1 MTNKITAPVSGMR
14 DFLPIDALRRRYAV
28 AIVED
33 VYQSYG
39 FEPLETPVMERLET
53 LLGKYGEEGD
63 QLIFRVMKRGRKL
76 QKSLQEEGGENDL
89 ADAGLRYDLTVP
101 LARVAAEYQGR
112 LPRYLK
118 RYQIQQVYR
127 ADRPARGRFRE
138 FYQCD
143 LDITGSGSLLVETEI
158 LSAAASVL
166 AQLGFPIGDFQIRL
180 NDRRVLSALLE
191 SAGVAPA
198 LEESA
203 LVAIDKM
210 DKVGRSG
217 VGRELRE
224 RGVSERSS
232 ETLLR
237 WMDETPQEIEPAL
250 EWLLSL
256 FESNP
261 EAVGAVQDLRQIV
274 TLCADGPAHGA
285 LKIDPYLA
293 RGLGYYTGA
302 IFEVAFTD
310 LSGSAG
316 GGGRYD
322 NLIGMFSGR
331 EVPACGFS
339 LGLERILILLEE
351 RDLFPQTLAG
361 RPELLVT
368 LFDEAAMKHSLALCR
383 RLRAEGFRVDLYP
396 GNDRYG
402 KQFKYAEERDIRYA
416 LLVGPEEL
424 ERNVVT
430 VKDLQTG
437 QQLAVDSKELAEVLR
452 TRLR

>member
-143 LDITGSGSLLVETEI
+143 LDITGSRSLLVETEI

-166 AQLGFPIGDFQIRL
+166 ARLGFPIGDFQIRL

-210 DKVGRSG
+210 DKVGRAG

-224 RGVSERSS
+224 RGVSDRSS

-383 RLRAEGFRVDLYP
+383 KLRAEGFRVDLYP

-437 QQLAVDSKELAEVLR
+437 QQLAVDSRELAEVLR

>member
-1 MTNKITAPVSGMR
+1 MTNRITAPVSGMR

-76 QKSLQEEGGENDL
+76 HKSLQEEGGENDL

-143 LDITGSGSLLVETEI
+143 LDITGSKSLLVETEI

-166 AQLGFPIGDFQIRL
+166 ARLGFPIGDFQIRL

-256 FESNP
+256 LEASP
-261 EAVGAVQDLRQIV
+261 EAVAAVQDLRQIV

-310 LSGSAG
+310 LPGSAG

-351 RDLFPQTLAG
+351 RGLFPQNLAG

-383 RLRAEGFRVDLYP
+383 MLRAEGFRVDLYP

-402 KQFKYAEERDIRYA
+402 KQFKYAEQRDIRYA

-437 QQLAVDSKELAEVLR
+437 QQLAVESRELAEELR

>member
-1 MTNKITAPVSGMR
+1 MSNTITAPVSGMR
-14 DFLPIDALRRRYAV
+14 DFLPIEALRRRYAV

-63 QLIFRVMKRGRKL
+63 RLIFRVMKRGRKL
-76 QKSLQEEGGENDL
+76 QRTLQEAGGENDL

-101 LARVAAEYQGR
+101 LARVAAEYHGR
-112 LPRYLK
+112 LPRFLK

-143 LDITGSGSLLVETEI
+143 LDVTGSKSLLVEAEI
-158 LSAAASVL
+158 LSAAAAVL
-166 AQLGFPIGDFQIRL
+166 ARLGFPAGDFRIRL
-180 NDRRVLSALLE
+180 NHRRVLSALLQ

-198 LEESA
+198 LEETA

-217 VGRELRE
+217 VGRELKE
-224 RGVSERSS
+224 RGVSERCA

-237 WMDETPQEIEPAL
+237 WMDETPEEIESVM

-256 FESNP
+256 FQSVP
-261 EAVGAVQDLRQIV
+261 EAVSAVQDLRQIV
-274 TLCADGPAHGA
+274 TLCADGPAQGA

-302 IFEVAFTD
+302 IFEVAFPEVP
-310 LSGSAG
+310 GSAG

-351 RDLFPQTLAG
+351 RDLFPQNLAG

-383 RLRAEGFRVDLYP
+383 TLRGEGFRVDLYP
-396 GNDRYG
+396 ENDSYG
-402 KQFKYAEERDIRYA
+402 KQFKYAEQRSIRYA
-416 LLVGPEEL
+416 LLLGPEEL
-424 ERNVVT
+424 EREVVT

-437 QQLAVDSKELAEVLR
+437 QQLALRSGELAEELR
-452 TRLR
+452 SRLR

>member
-143 LDITGSGSLLVETEI
+143 LDITGSRSLLVETEI

-166 AQLGFPIGDFQIRL
+166 ARLGFPIGDFQIRL

-210 DKVGRSG
+210 DKVGRAG

-224 RGVSERSS
+224 RGVSDRSS

-250 EWLLSL
+250 DWLLSL

-383 RLRAEGFRVDLYP
+383 KLRAEGFRVDLYP

-437 QQLAVDSKELAEVLR
+437 QQLAVDSRELAEVLR